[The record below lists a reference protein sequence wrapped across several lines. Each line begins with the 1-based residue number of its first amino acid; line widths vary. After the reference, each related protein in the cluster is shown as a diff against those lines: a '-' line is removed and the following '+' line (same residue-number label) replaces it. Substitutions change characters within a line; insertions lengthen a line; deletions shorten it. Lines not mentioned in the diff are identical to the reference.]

1 MHKWR
6 VIERLFTPN
15 GGQHRQLFG
24 KGPWFRALQGP
35 ETINDHPSTGK
46 AVQPGRKKRIRS

>member
-24 KGPWFRALQGP
+24 KGLWFRALQGP